1 MEKSHQRLL
10 CEWAHGMMGRGR
22 VTGVAPAQRHS
33 LLKVRRDKN
42 RGRCRWQR
50 EKRNATKFL
59 KKAYHSTTSN
69 MRAHG
74 DNVTPNEHAMM
85 PGTPTKQPR
94 LHSVSPPAT
103 SSLSAAQQEAAR
115 RNLLHSYVRTRGW
128 SVSLMAS
135 ESFVKN
141 WNWGIVSQKHLYKQL
156 CVIVLVCPPVIDI
169 MHK

>member
-1 MEKSHQRLL
+1 M
-10 CEWAHGMMGRGR
+10 
-22 VTGVAPAQRHS
+22 
-33 LLKVRRDKN
+33 N
-42 RGRCRWQR
+42 
-50 EKRNATKFL
+50 
-59 KKAYHSTTSN
+59 
-69 MRAHG
+69 
-74 DNVTPNEHAMM
+74 PNEHAVM

-141 WNWGIVSQKHLYKQL
+141 WNWGTVSQKHLYKQL
-156 CVIVLVCPPVIDI
+156 CLIVLVCPPVIDI
-169 MHK
+169 MHKYRYVNGTKPMWGFFRANICYFGVILTNLVSKQCWYFIQLNNSKLFILPKTRTAHQ